1 MSEYAVPKK
10 PDRPEQKKRRREIL
24 ISVFIVLLILLFFH
38 FQGQLFKSTL
48 NLPLSNTIVVLAIIN
63 LNILLIIVF
72 LFLVC
77 RNLFKLFIEKR
88 RKTPGALLRTK
99 LVAAFVSLSLIPT
112 FLLFFA
118 SVAFITNS
126 IENWFNT
133 QIETSLN
140 ESLEVAQTYYKNSAA
155 NALYYAE
162 QIARTVKD
170 QKLLNQENLPKLH
183 SLVTK
188 KQTEYNLGV
197 VEVFSSTHEEL
208 VRAANPHVPMSSF
221 AETDAN
227 SIKEG
232 LRGNRFTR
240 ITPIGRA
247 DLIRGIVPVYSN
259 WNPKDVVGVI
269 VVNYYVPYSLVNKMK
284 EISTSFEQYK
294 ETKLLKGK
302 IKQVYIIILLLITL
316 VITFLATWFGLHLA
330 KEITGPIQALA
341 AATDK
346 VATGDLDVTIE
357 STSEDEIGKLVD
369 AFNQMTSDLRRGQ
382 VEIGQAYQDLQ
393 NINTEIERRR
403 RYMEV
408 VLRNVTAG
416 VVSVDMDGRFTTIN
430 KSAEKLL
437 HLQASAVIGQHYTA
451 VMDEQSLAIIGEFL
465 NDLAGSGKDSL
476 RKQIL
481 VPIGGNSLTLLI
493 HITTLKDDSGT
504 AIGTVIVFDD
514 LTQLI
519 KAQRMAA
526 WREVARRIAHEIKNP
541 LTPIK
546 LSAQRLRRRY
556 LDRFQEG
563 ETVFD
568 ECTEMIIKQV
578 DELKVLVNEF
588 SSFARLPSCHP
599 TPDNLNLIIAETIV
613 LYQEGHRNIRFD
625 FHADEALPIFDLDR
639 EQIKRAL
646 INLLENA
653 VDAVATKEG
662 KITIETSFTK
672 SLQIAAVTISD
683 NGCGIPPEDKNRL
696 FEPYFSTK
704 KSGTGLGLVI
714 VSTIIADHNGYIRV
728 KDNKPTGTSFII
740 ELPVNKRPAPE
751 AATASSFLPE
761 AAEIQD

>member
-1 MSEYAVPKK
+1 MSEFAVPNK
-10 PDRPEQKKRRREIL
+10 PVKPEQKKRRREIL
-24 ISVFIVLLILLFFH
+24 LSFFIVLLILLFFN

-63 LNILLIIVF
+63 LNILLIILF

-88 RKTPGALLRTK
+88 RKTPGAVLRTK

-126 IENWFNT
+126 IENWFNS

-162 QIARTVKD
+162 QIARIVKN
-170 QKLLNQENLPKLH
+170 QKLLNQKNLPKLRT
-183 SLVTK
+183 LVNK
-188 KQTEYNLGV
+188 KQIEYNLGV

-221 AETDAN
+221 TETDAD
-227 SIKEG
+227 SIREG
-232 LRGNRFTR
+232 LQGNRFTR

-269 VVNYYVPYSLVNKMK
+269 VVNYYVPYSLVSKMK
-284 EISTSFEQYK
+284 EISASFEQYK

-302 IKQVYIIILLLITL
+302 IKQIYIIILLLITL

-341 AATDK
+341 AATDE
-346 VATGDLDVTIE
+346 VASGNLNVTIE

-369 AFNQMTSDLRRGQ
+369 AFNQMTFDLRRGQ
-382 VEIGQAYQDLQ
+382 IEIGQAYQELQ
-393 NINTEIERRR
+393 NSNTEIEQRR

-416 VVSVDMDGRFTTIN
+416 VISVDMDGRFTTIN

-437 HLQASAVIGQHYTA
+437 RLKGSSVIGKHYTE
-451 VMDEQSLAIIGEFL
+451 VMDEQSLAIIQEFL
-465 NDLAGSGKDSL
+465 SDLASSGRDSL
-476 RKQIL
+476 RKQIM
-481 VPIGGNSLTLLI
+481 VPIGGNTLTLLI
-493 HITTLKDDSGT
+493 HLTTLKDDTGA

-546 LSAQRLRRRY
+546 LSAQRLRRKY
-556 LDRFQEG
+556 LDRFAEG

-588 SSFARLPSCHP
+588 SSFARMPTSHP
-599 TPDNLNLIIAETIV
+599 APNNLNQLIAETMV
-613 LYQEGHRNIRFD
+613 LYQEGHRNIRFE
-625 FHADEALPIFDLDR
+625 FHPDQTIPVFDLDR
-639 EQIKRAL
+639 EQIKRVI

-653 VDAVATKEG
+653 VDAIGGKEG
-662 KITIETSFTK
+662 KINIETNFTEP
-672 SLQIAAVTISD
+672 LQIAAITISD
-683 NGCGIPPEDKNRL
+683 SGCGISAEDKTRL

-714 VSTIIADHNGYIRV
+714 VSTIVSDHNGYIRV
-728 KDNKPTGTSFII
+728 KDSKPTGTSFII
-740 ELPVNKRPAPE
+740 ELPVNKRPSME
-751 AATASSFLPE
+751 GTTASFLPE
-761 AAEIQD
+761 SAETQD